1 MTDETIRRALARIDE
16 SYVEPG
22 RIAPRRMLEGALR
35 SGDGRYEGVVV
46 ETLER
51 PGGLVER
58 LAPVLEQALDL
69 DGPESR
75 EQRRARLLSGALGTL
90 DRYSRAVSGT
100 ARMRFLDRYTGTICG
115 IGVRIGRRKG
125 RIRVLHCVE
134 GGAAHGAGVLP
145 GDELAAVDGRS
156 LKGRLIVDAL
166 RALRGPRGS
175 TVTLTLDR
183 QTPVE
188 LPIARRSFARSSLSA
203 RVGSDG
209 VALLRLAR
217 MSKTTP
223 REVDRWIASI
233 PAASRPAGLVL
244 DLRGNKGGGN
254 KGGSMLAAA
263 TVADRF
269 VSAGTLVEALD
280 RAGRPVPGLTSK
292 VEAGEREKLDWPL
305 AVLLDGATSSAA
317 ELLAAALAW
326 NDRAILVGQT
336 SFGKTTVMKLYH
348 YPQDDLTLRL
358 AVAYMRAAG
367 RRLEPGGIVP
377 DIELDAVDGSADA
390 ALSVARRM
398 ILEHGRVSRSE
409 WLSRVSRG

>member
-1 MTDETIRRALARIDE
+1 MTDETVRRALARIDE

-35 SGDGRYEGVVV
+35 SADGRFETVGV
-46 ETLER
+46 EALEL

-58 LAPVLEQALDL
+58 LAPALEQALEL

-75 EQRRARLLSGALGTL
+75 EQRRAALLSGALGTL

-115 IGVRIGRRKG
+115 IGVRIGRREG
-125 RIRVLHCVE
+125 RIQVLHCVE

-156 LKGRLIVDAL
+156 LKGKLVVDAL
-166 RALRGPRGS
+166 RALRGPRGT

-183 QTPVE
+183 RPPVD
-188 LPIARRSFARSSLSA
+188 LPIARRSFARSSVSA
-203 RVGSDG
+203 GIGGDG
-209 VALLRLAR
+209 VAWLRLAR

-244 DLRGNKGGGN
+244 DLRGNKGG
-254 KGGSMLAAA
+254 SMLAAA
-263 TVADRF
+263 AVADRF
-269 VSAGTLVEALD
+269 VSTGTLVEALD
-280 RAGRPVPGLTSK
+280 RAGVPVPGLTSR
-292 VEAGEREKLDWPL
+292 VDAGEGAKLDWPL

-326 NDRAILVGQT
+326 NDRAILVGQR

-358 AVAYMRAAG
+358 AVGYMRAAG
-367 RRLEPGGIVP
+367 RRLEPDGIVP
-377 DIELDAVDGSADA
+377 DVVLDTGDGENDA
-390 ALSVARRM
+390 APAVARRM
-398 ILEHGRVSRSE
+398 ILEHGRVSRSD